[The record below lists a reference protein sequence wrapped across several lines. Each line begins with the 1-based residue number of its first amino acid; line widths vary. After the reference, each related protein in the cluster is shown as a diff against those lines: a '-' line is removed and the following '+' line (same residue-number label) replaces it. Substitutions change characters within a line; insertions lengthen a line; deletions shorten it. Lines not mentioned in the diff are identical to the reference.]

1 MAKQKGRAF
10 LIKIGDGEASEAFTA
25 FAGLTAKSLELN
37 TERVDVTTPGTDPT
51 AAIWRE
57 TLDGVK
63 AVNVSGDYTLVDD
76 AQEARAITVA
86 MTTDAACNFEI
97 VVPSVGTFAGAFS
110 VNLSYSGESAVT
122 GSISLESSG
131 AVTFTA
137 AA

>member
-10 LIKIGDGEASEAFTA
+10 LIKIGDGADPEVFTA
-25 FAGLTAKSLELN
+25 FAGLTAKSLEIN
-37 TERVDVTTPGTDPT
+37 TEAVDVTTPGTDPA

-63 AVNVSGDYTLVDD
+63 SVNLSGDFTLVDD
-76 AQEARAITVA
+76 AQEARAVSVA
-86 MTTDAACNFEI
+86 MAVDNTANFEV
-97 VVPSVGTFAGAFS
+97 VVPSVGTFAGAFR
-110 VNLSYSGESAVT
+110 VGISYSGDGSVT
-122 GSISLESSG
+122 GSISMESTG